1 MELCII
7 SLQITE
13 NSPENSLTWH
23 HCTNRR
29 PNLGNELIMN
39 QRLAIV
45 VPVLNGGDV
54 WRRAANALKEQQ
66 PKPDLILVI
75 DSGSNDGSAEI
86 ATEYGFQLKSIDKKD
101 FDHGGTRQMAA
112 DSLDQYD
119 IIVYA
124 TQDAVMAS
132 PDAVS
137 QLVAA
142 FDDPDVGMA
151 YGRQLPRKEADPIE
165 AHARLFNYPS
175 TSDTRTIDDIPR
187 LGIKAAFSSNSFAAY
202 RTSALSS
209 VGGFPVRLIMSE
221 DMVVTAKALIKGWKV
236 AYVATACAYHSHG
249 YTLAEEFR
257 RYFDIGAFHQDQSW
271 LIETFGKPE
280 GEGGRFV
287 RSEFK
292 FLLRKAPWLIPSAIL
307 RTLAKYFGY
316 KLGQKST
323 SVPRAMKLKISMHK
337 GFWK

>member
-1 MELCII
+1 
-7 SLQITE
+7 
-13 NSPENSLTWH
+13 
-23 HCTNRR
+23 
-29 PNLGNELIMN
+29 MN
-39 QRLAIV
+39 QKVAIV

-54 WRRAANALKEQQ
+54 WRLAADALKQQQ
-66 PKPDLILVI
+66 PRPDLILVI
-75 DSGSNDGSAEI
+75 DSGSKDGSAEI
-86 ATEYGFQLKSIDKKD
+86 AIEQGFALKRIDKKE

-132 PDAVS
+132 PDSVS

-142 FDDPDVGMA
+142 FDDPEVGMA
-151 YGRQLPRKEADPIE
+151 YGRQLPRKGADAIE

-175 TSDTRTIDDIPR
+175 SSDIRTREDIPR

-209 VGGFPVRLIMSE
+209 VGGFPIRLIMSE
-221 DMVVTAKALIKGWKV
+221 DMVVTARALMNGWKV
-236 AYVATACAYHSHG
+236 AYVAQACAYHSHG

-257 RYFDIGAFHQDQSW
+257 RYFDIGAFHRDQSW
-271 LIETFGKPE
+271 LVETFGKPE

-287 RSEFK
+287 RSEIR
-292 FLLRKAPWLIPSAIL
+292 FLLNNAPWLLPSALL
-307 RTLAKYFGY
+307 RTFAKYFGY
-316 KLGQKST
+316 KLGRQSAAIPH
-323 SVPRAMKLKISMHK
+323 SMKLKISMNK